1 MPSRRDTVITY
12 WPAGRAASGSACETS
27 ENSWHANRAAGEK
40 GTIAM
45 ADPGS
50 AVEVRSAGAV
60 EGTVTGND
68 PDALVA
74 QIERTRENLA
84 QTIDTLAERVSPA
97 NNMRRLREQA
107 LEQVARPE
115 VRLAAAAVGLAVVG
129 FAILRIW
136 GRRRK

>member
-1 MPSRRDTVITY
+1 
-12 WPAGRAASGSACETS
+12 
-27 ENSWHANRAAGEK
+27 
-40 GTIAM
+40 M

-50 AVEVRSAGAV
+50 DVEVHPGVAV
-60 EGTVTGND
+60 RGRVTGSD

-97 NNMRRLREQA
+97 GNVRRLRERA
-107 LEQVARPE
+107 LEQATRPE

-129 FAILRIW
+129 VAILRIW